1 VKRLLFGLSF
11 AGLLLLAQH
20 ETEKPFPG
28 FTRVRL
34 QLGAVRLRITNAAGE
49 YFAPLG
55 HLTRPDSGKRMSG
68 DLIMGTAGDQ
78 LNAYVRDGAEI
89 DLPHGEYTF
98 AFRRGLEFIPVE
110 QKVTISG
117 ERQSVAIPMQRIADF
132 EAQGWYPGDTHM
144 HFPDPAG
151 VRNEM
156 ECEGL
161 RVCSLLLLKSG
172 YPNGKPGDGHFQNV
186 EHFTGKPH
194 AVSDEK
200 YFVKVGEEFRHG
212 LLAHLIFQDLK
223 KIVWPVSTGQLREN
237 GAGGFDWPLMYH
249 ATADARA
256 QGAVVTWAHW
266 PYPSLEA
273 PLDIAAGHIDS
284 LDLLTTGSPF
294 EHHPILVGVYKMTG
308 AKVYS
313 LAPIDVYYHY
323 LNCGFRLAASA
334 GSDKMSLNPPLG
346 SARTY
351 VKTNGPLSYT
361 SWVQGIKAGRTFI
374 STGPLLTFSV
384 NGNEAGATLQVT
396 PGKVRIKATA
406 KSIEPYDILEIIHNG
421 KVIHSVKPTGPDYA
435 AAIDTDIQ
443 LERGGWLA
451 LRAHGRKMLPFGA
464 TWWQQ
469 PVFAHTSPVYL
480 DMPGKPAPSADA
492 AALFLDQLDYLR
504 KWADGA
510 NFPTA
515 ANKAEA
521 LRLIAEARRKY
532 ERLQ

>member
-1 VKRLLFGLSF
+1 
-11 AGLLLLAQH
+11 
-20 ETEKPFPG
+20 
-28 FTRVRL
+28 
-34 QLGAVRLRITNAAGE
+34 
-49 YFAPLG
+49 
-55 HLTRPDSGKRMSG
+55 
-68 DLIMGTAGDQ
+68 
-78 LNAYVRDGAEI
+78 
-89 DLPHGEYTF
+89 
-98 AFRRGLEFIPVE
+98 
-110 QKVTISG
+110 
-117 ERQSVAIPMQRIADF
+117 
-132 EAQGWYPGDTHM
+132 
-144 HFPDPAG
+144 
-151 VRNEM
+151 
-156 ECEGL
+156 
-161 RVCSLLLLKSG
+161 
-172 YPNGKPGDGHFQNV
+172 
-186 EHFTGKPH
+186 
-194 AVSDEK
+194 
-200 YFVKVGEEFRHG
+200 
-212 LLAHLIFQDLK
+212 
-223 KIVWPVSTGQLREN
+223 
-237 GAGGFDWPLMYH
+237 MYH
-249 ATADARA
+249 ATADARS

-361 SWVQGIKAGRTFI
+361 AWVQGIKAGRTFI

-384 NGNEAGATLQVT
+384 NGKEAGSTLRIA
-396 PGKVRIKATA
+396 PGTVKVKATA
-406 KSIEPYDILEIIHNG
+406 KSIEPYDVLELIHNG
-421 KVIHSVKPTGPDYA
+421 KVVYSVKPSGPDFN
-435 AAIDTDIQ
+435 AAIDRDVQ
-443 LERGGWLA
+443 LERGGWIA
-451 LRAHGRKMLPFGA
+451 LRAHGKKMLPFGA

-469 PVFAHTSPVYL
+469 PVFAHTSPIYL
-480 DMPGKPAPSADA
+480 DMPGKPAPSAEA

-510 NFPTA
+510 HFPTP

-521 LRLIAEARRKY
+521 LRLIAEARAKY